1 MRVRF
6 TKMHGLGNDF
16 AVLDAREAPFPQL
29 PPALV
34 RRLADRQTGIGFD
47 QLVLLEASHKA
58 DLAMRFFNADGS
70 EAEACGNGSR
80 AVARYLGKAAA
91 AETAGGV
98 LRIDLSDDGARVDMG
113 RPRFGWEDIPLA
125 YAMDTAAMPVAWDEL
140 QAPDAVNVGNPHLV
154 FFVPDALAIDLTQL
168 GPLVENDPVFPERI
182 NVNIAAVGPGGVLS
196 LRTWER
202 GAGMTRACGSGAC
215 ASAVAAIRRKLAA
228 SPVEVS
234 MEGGS
239 LAVEWALDRNII
251 MTGPAKES
259 YRGSF
264 EWDDYA

>member
-1 MRVRF
+1 
-6 TKMHGLGNDF
+6 
-16 AVLDAREAPFPQL
+16 
-29 PPALV
+29 
-34 RRLADRQTGIGFD
+34 
-47 QLVLLEASHKA
+47 
-58 DLAMRFFNADGS
+58 
-70 EAEACGNGSR
+70 
-80 AVARYLGKAAA
+80 
-91 AETAGGV
+91 
-98 LRIDLSDDGARVDMG
+98 MG